1 MTALQLE
8 RLTDFAGVVPARG
21 SYPIAANTRIFKGAL
36 VAINSSGQAIPATT
50 AAGGAVKI
58 VGVASHTLDNRN
70 GSALGGAAAAAQ
82 LECTFGVFSFDT
94 STIAADDVGTVAYA
108 LDDQTVELTDGGGA
122 ARRPA
127 GIITEVR
134 ESRAYVWV
142 GPHVSALISGAA
154 L

>member
-1 MTALQLE
+1 MTALAIE
-8 RLTDFAGVVPARG
+8 RLTPFAGITPARG
-21 SYPIAANTRIFKGAL
+21 TYPIAANTRIFKGSL

-58 VGVASHTLDNRN
+58 VGVSSATYDNRN
-70 GSALGGAAAAAQ
+70 GSELGGLAAAVDV
-82 LECTFGVFSFDT
+82 EVTFGVFGFKT
-94 STIAADDVGTVAYA
+94 STIAADDIGTVAYA

-127 GIITEVR
+127 GVITEVR
-134 ESRAYVWV
+134 DSLAYVWV
-142 GPHVSALISGAA
+142 GPHVSALIAGAA